1 MSAKQHYIRE
11 EAEKLKQ
18 FCATGGMKT
27 HCLKSKTLERK
38 NKAQT
43 NIKKMRILDIKQKT
57 AQNEVKRKY
66 MRENKQPPGCVCGRT
81 SAYVCLSVLFCVCM
95 RVCECVCSHLRV
107 CVCRFMYV
115 SVCVYVCVFVCV
127 GVCLCLC
134 VCMYLCACGLT

>member
-81 SAYVCLSVLFCVCM
+81 SACGFESYLKVIFWKKPLKAMFWLSVSEFSYESQDRWVPTD
-95 RVCECVCSHLRV
+95 EAKH
-107 CVCRFMYV
+107 
-115 SVCVYVCVFVCV
+115 
-127 GVCLCLC
+127 CLGTTL
-134 VCMYLCACGLT
+134 